1 MTKEETKE
9 ILTEFFETYGEYN
22 ENLDKLTDLVGIGGC
37 FVESFFKLISLHVK
51 TIERLIGDKNET
63 IDWYLWENNCGS
75 KGLEAGNNDETRPI
89 KTIDDLIWL
98 IYLAVPEI
106 DFGNI

>member
-9 ILTEFFETYGEYN
+9 ILTEFFEIYGECN
-22 ENLDKLTDLVGIGGC
+22 ENLNKLTNLVGIGGELI
-37 FVESFFKLISLHVK
+37 ESVFNLISLHVK

-63 IDWYLWENNCGS
+63 IDWYIWENNCGS

-89 KTIDDLIWL
+89 KTIDDLIWI
-98 IYLAVPEI
+98 IYLAAPET

>member
-9 ILTEFFETYGEYN
+9 ILTEFFEIYGECN
-22 ENLDKLTDLVGIGGC
+22 EHLDKLIYLVGIGGGLI
-37 FVESFFKLISLHVK
+37 ESVFNLISLHVK
-51 TIERLIGDKNET
+51 TIERLIGDKNGT

-75 KGLEAGNNDETRPI
+75 KGLEGGNNDETRPI

-98 IYLAVPEI
+98 IYLSVPET
-106 DFGNI
+106 DFGDI